1 VIETSMMRRIL
12 RPKRDKIRGEWRK
25 LHKQELSDL
34 YSSPNIVRVSKSR
47 RLRWAG
53 HVALMGERRSVHRI
67 LVENPEGKTQLGR
80 PRHKWECI
88 IKVDL
93 QEVGWGLGLD

>member
-1 VIETSMMRRIL
+1 MMKRIFGS
-12 RPKRDKIRGEWRK
+12 KRDKITGEWRK
-25 LHKQELSDL
+25 LHKQELSAL

-67 LVENPEGKTQLGR
+67 LVVKPEGKTQLGR
-80 PRHKWECI
+80 PRYKWEGI
-88 IKVDL
+88 INVDL
-93 QEVGWGLGLD
+93 QEVEWGLGLD